1 MSMLCGFFWR
11 DAKRKNNNK
20 KTTLFPTDM
29 ASGHTKFHPSLVKQN
44 KKFAGVVDR
53 SWGKVTNRSTGNS
66 KATACMGK
74 KS

>member
-1 MSMLCGFFWR
+1 MAFSGEMQ
-11 DAKRKNNNK
+11 KENTTTK

-29 ASGHTKFHPSLVKQN
+29 ASGHTKLHPSLVKQN
-44 KKFAGVVDR
+44 KKFTGVVDR